1 MNLITNTFNN
11 REISIF
17 IWLFIFCIWALLG
30 KKVRSSFINVIKF
43 FFQKKILTAVFSM
56 VVYTFLMVSTFYIVG
71 LWEILFLKDTI
82 YWFFG
87 VAFIMLMNINTVTEN
102 EHFFKSIILDNIK
115 LIILLEFVVNL
126 YVFNIVIELILVPV
140 LFIIAGMSA
149 IAENDNKY
157 SYVKTLLDYIT
168 MIFGFWV
175 LIHVSYSIIS
185 DYQSFVNK
193 QNLISFF
200 LPFILT
206 FSYLPFIYFLA
217 LYVTYDGLF
226 IRIEYLNKNKPYVKT
241 IKRKILILCN
251 INLPRI
257 KMLRKSLGLL
267 RFENEDDFLL
277 AIQKFKNHE

>member
-1 MNLITNTFNN
+1 M
-11 REISIF
+11 RS
-17 IWLFIFCIWALLG
+17 LFVI
-30 KKVRSSFINVIKF
+30 VIKL
-43 FFQKKILTAVFSM
+43 FFQKKNLIALFSM
-56 VVYTFLMVSTFYIVG
+56 VVYTFLMVSAFYFVG
-71 LWEILFLKDTI
+71 LWEIYFLKDTI

-87 VAFIMLMNINTVTEN
+87 VAFIMLMNINTITDN
-102 EHFFKSIILDNIK
+102 EHFFKSVILDNVK

-157 SYVKTLLDYIT
+157 CPVKTLLDYMM

-175 LIHVSYSIIS
+175 LIHVSYSIII
-185 DYQSFVNK
+185 DYLSFINK
-193 QNLISFF
+193 QNLIGFF

-206 FSYLPFIYFLA
+206 SSYLPFIYFLA

-277 AIQKFKNHE
+277 AIQNFKNHS